1 VRVLLRRGRKL
12 LDAAATQFRITA
24 QEVKGV
30 SIAGVEPIPPSASP
44 VPSATR
50 WAAVVAL
57 SGGVAAMG
65 MLAVGL
71 VFNKLEEN
79 IPSIPAEYKNPAVFR
94 TWPGWTEGYM
104 LAHPIWFGF
113 VFAAGFLVVTR
124 GRVHPRWLSAGCSG
138 ATYGGLLF
146 LIGSLPV
153 FALEYA
159 SFRVSPELIAISWA
173 GRNLAQYVV
182 AGGLVGLVTRAS
194 LIWSRRSREA
204 HPGQ

>member
-1 VRVLLRRGRKL
+1 
-12 LDAAATQFRITA
+12 
-24 QEVKGV
+24 V
-30 SIAGVEPIPPSASP
+30 SVGGTEPIPPSAGP

-50 WAAVVAL
+50 CAAVVAL

-71 VFNKLEEN
+71 VFNKIEED
-79 IPSIPAEYKNPAVFR
+79 IPAIPAEYENPAVFR

-113 VFAAGFLVVTR
+113 VFATGFMVVIR
-124 GRVHPRWLSAGCSG
+124 GQVGPRWLSAGCSG
-138 ATYGGLLF
+138 AAYGGLLF

-153 FALEYA
+153 FALVYA
-159 SFRVSPELIAISWA
+159 SFRVSPKLIAVSWA

-182 AGGLVGLVTRAS
+182 AGGLVGLVTRAG
-194 LIWSRRSREA
+194 LIWSRRSRG
-204 HPGQ
+204 HTPDSD